1 MVKGKRR
8 RRTSAVEAMGHE
20 SQGFAVNHSVTLGTS
35 FVNSVYGVLS
45 YVRLRCCG
53 VGVGNNS

>member
-1 MVKGKRR
+1 MWLREKEEEELP
-8 RRTSAVEAMGHE
+8 AVEAMGHE

-45 YVRLRCCG
+45 YVRLRC
-53 VGVGNNS
+53 